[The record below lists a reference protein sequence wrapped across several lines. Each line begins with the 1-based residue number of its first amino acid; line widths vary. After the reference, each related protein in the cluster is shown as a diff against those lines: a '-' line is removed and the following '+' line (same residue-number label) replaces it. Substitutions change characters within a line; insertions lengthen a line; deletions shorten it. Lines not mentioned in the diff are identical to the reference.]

1 MTIPREL
8 ILAEINKGIA
18 AARAAYPDLIPH
30 DAESM
35 AAATLQIT
43 PTTTTTKEETDMAVH
58 HDVRPD
64 MHPIPKQGPAVDD
77 ATLAAMAKAARK
89 TVDQMRNAGPLSQ
102 WLALGFIV
110 SLSPAGLRKHGI
122 TVPQSARDYWANL
135 ATTTEETDMEKLEA
149 NIGLMP
155 VDTAFVTV
163 KDAEMILANARK
175 QEAINDYR
183 DEINRVGLS
192 SIIAKADAAMDDGH
206 PAVYVPSTAAKVIFE
221 MAEAYRMSEQQ
232 ADTLEP
238 RLAAIE
244 AATGITQG
252 VQNVMVSRSDD
263 TTESEDDDEVDAV
276 LAEDAARMLRKHR
289 QDMMRDIIGNK
300 SYESLDSQVK
310 HLRNITEIID
320 QLGRIY

>member
-1 MTIPREL
+1 MTPHPA
-8 ILAEINKGIA
+8 ILAEINNGMA
-18 AARAAYPDLIPH
+18 AARAAHPDLIPH

-43 PTTTTTKEETDMAVH
+43 PTTTTKEETDL
-58 HDVRPD
+58 DR
-64 MHPIPKQGPAVDD
+64 HPIPKQGPDVDD
-77 ATLAAMAKAARK
+77 ATLVAMAKAARK

-122 TVPQSARDYWANL
+122 TMPQSARDYWANL
-135 ATTTEETDMEKLEA
+135 ATTTEETTMTTTVEEAKMKLSAAREELNDAIVREKIEA
-149 NIGLMP
+149 
-155 VDTAFVTV
+155 
-163 KDAEMILANARK
+163 ARK
-175 QEAINDYR
+175 KVQVD
-183 DEINRVGLS
+183 GLS
-192 SIIAKADAAMDDGH
+192 GLLDEATSAVEDGVSYMRME
-206 PAVYVPSTAAKVIFE
+206 PAVAKVIFE
-221 MAEAYRMSEQQ
+221 MAEAYRVAEMM
-232 ADTLEP
+232 P
-238 RLAAIE
+238 RI
-244 AATGITQG
+244 
-252 VQNVMVSRSDD
+252 QNVMVPRADAII
-263 TTESEDDDEVDAV
+263 ESEDDDEVDAV